1 MQPKMLLV
9 LSPEC
14 RSRLLGWLD
23 GKGFQLVSA
32 AGLEDACEK
41 LAGSIRYD
49 LLFVDADLTDGHWHG
64 VLEAGRSFGTASAA
78 VVCARLGDHQLWA
91 DVLQSGAYDLIT
103 EPYDEKEIDR
113 IIEGA
118 LQSSQLRRV

>member
-1 MQPKMLLV
+1 MLLV
-9 LSPEC
+9 LSPAC
-14 RSRLLGWLD
+14 RSRLLGRLD

-32 AGLEDACEK
+32 SSVEDACEK
-41 LAGSIRYD
+41 LAGSMRYD
-49 LLFVDADLTDGHWHG
+49 LLFVDADLTGGHWQE
-64 VLEAGRSFGTASAA
+64 VLEAGRSFGSVSAA

-103 EPYDEKEIDR
+103 EPYDDREIDR